1 MQTQPDHTAEF
12 GVQMTELEK
21 VQTDW
26 QSVSDRLTE
35 MCKDLADIQ
44 STLAKAAA
52 TDLAVSPLASIAG
65 FGIAYEV
72 LKDVKDIESRTAA
85 LLAVKQQLADDIA
98 QDAQK
103 IAAVKAE
110 YAATDKAILERMKK
124 ADPDPGP
131 VKAPPRGTLNP
142 PSGGGGSGGGGGGAA
157 GGGGGADTGGGRSGP
172 PIKDGG
178 TGTWQTHTDS
188 RGWDGWS
195 TSGRHH
201 PRNGEGGGVI
211 TSPNENG
218 LSADRKGI
226 LDRALER
233 AQHRLGYSQS
243 SVTNGY
249 RVDCS
254 GLVSDAWGLPGP
266 GLNTIGLM
274 QPGISHEITKGDLQP
289 GDAMIADDHTVIFGG
304 WADASHTHYIA
315 IEDNGSQGCISHV
328 IPYPY
333 YPGSGPYQPY
343 RRNGVS

>member
-1 MQTQPDHTAEF
+1 MQIQPDHTAQF
-12 GVQMTELEK
+12 GVEMRELEK
-21 VQTDW
+21 VQADW
-26 QSVSDRLTE
+26 QSVSDRIKE
-35 MCKDLADIQ
+35 MCTDLSQIQ
-44 STLAKAAA
+44 STLTKAAA

-65 FGIAYEV
+65 FGIAYDV
-72 LKDVKDIESRTAA
+72 LKDVKEIESRTKS
-85 LLAVKQQLADDIA
+85 LLATKEQLAADLA

-110 YAATDKAILERMKK
+110 YAATDKAIVERLKK
-124 ADPDPGP
+124 AHPIKHPTHPKPVGP
-131 VKAPPRGTLNP
+131 PTHGT
-142 PSGGGGSGGGGGGAA
+142 GGGGGGT
-157 GGGGGADTGGGRSGP
+157 GGGGGGGGGQSGP

-178 TGTWQTHTDS
+178 TGTWTTHTDS

-201 PRNGEGGGVI
+201 PRNGEGAGVI
-211 TSPNENG
+211 TAPNETG

-226 LDRALER
+226 VDRALER
-233 AQHRLGYSQS
+233 AQHQLGYSQS

-274 QPGISHEITKGDLQP
+274 QPGISHPITKDDLQP
-289 GDAMIADDHTVIFGG
+289 GDAMIADEHTVIFGG
-304 WADASHTHYIA
+304 WADAAHTHYIA
-315 IEDNGSQGCISHV
+315 IEDSGSQGCVSHV

-333 YPGSGPYQPY
+333 YSGSGPYHPY